1 MQSPQSGKCV
11 VQCSISMLE
20 VQCVSLISLPA
31 IPSQMDESSECITI
45 RVIEI
50 SKRTKLSDDHI
61 QNMMRANSGAFS
73 QHAGASGNG
82 DKGINTTLT
91 NDEWL
96 DYTFID
102 RDGTLEL
109 LQDVMMDETQTNVLE
124 EATDAN
130 LSQYTNNV
138 GGETA
143 RGNSK
148 GLESDCK
155 KMAIIP
161 TIKTRKI
168 SANIMKESGE
178 LVDEANVQLEENHQN
193 DVDLLEDQR
202 EEIRNEYTHDI
213 GCLEECQCRD
223 KHEKRIEA
231 HAETIL
237 ELREVIAK
245 HIKAAE
251 GAAMAS
257 EKEAK
262 KVKEEHTKEY
272 NELMDLYNKDQKQL
286 QLERDLRSKAEK
298 NAQDEG
304 ARRVA
309 SEANTNYIYDY
320 LVLQE

>member
-1 MQSPQSGKCV
+1 
-11 VQCSISMLE
+11 
-20 VQCVSLISLPA
+20 
-31 IPSQMDESSECITI
+31 MDESSECITP
-45 RVIEI
+45 RVIET

-61 QNMMRANSGAFS
+61 QTMMRANSGAFS

-96 DYTFID
+96 DDTFID

-155 KMAIIP
+155 K
-161 TIKTRKI
+161 
-168 SANIMKESGE
+168 
-178 LVDEANVQLEENHQN
+178 
-193 DVDLLEDQR
+193 
-202 EEIRNEYTHDI
+202 
-213 GCLEECQCRD
+213 
-223 KHEKRIEA
+223 
-231 HAETIL
+231 IL

-262 KVKEEHTKEY
+262 KVKEEHTKKY

-309 SEANTNYIYDY
+309 SEANTNSIYDY